1 MICTNIV
8 TSTSITCNP
17 TQQHRKS
24 FIGNIYFS
32 QSVTYSQSN
41 NKYKMLSSLN
51 ISVQTTATWT
61 KCTYT
66 VENSHTLNTHDCR
79 MFLLMQ
85 HHKNMYY
92 RDSYTNT
99 PSLEAVQSQFKLWWL
114 DWPQQTRNNLKSMNR
129 FQINGI

>member
-51 ISVQTTATWT
+51 NF
-61 KCTYT
+61 CTDNCHLNKVYT
-66 VENSHTLNTHDCR
+66 GENSHTLNTHDCR

-85 HHKNMYY
+85 HLKNMYY